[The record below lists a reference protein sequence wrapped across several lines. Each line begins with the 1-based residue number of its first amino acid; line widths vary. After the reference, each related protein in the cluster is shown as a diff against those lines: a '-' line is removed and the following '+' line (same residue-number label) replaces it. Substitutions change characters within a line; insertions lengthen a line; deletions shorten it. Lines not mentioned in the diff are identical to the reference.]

1 MFDKIGY
8 VYVQEYKED
17 HGPESRSVFN
27 TGDDE
32 RRSQLVVD
40 SFINGRCVQ
49 HTDKFVHNVPS

>member
-1 MFDKIGY
+1 MCNNKGC
-8 VYVQEYKED
+8 VYVQEYEED

-40 SFINGRCVQ
+40 SFISGRCVQ
-49 HTDKFVHNVPS
+49 HTDKNAVS